1 MSEETTIYVQRE
13 FSHFPN
19 DWHIKILKEVV
30 SQKITYGIVQ
40 PGKHDAHGIPLI
52 RGVDYMSGWK
62 NMESFFKVTPELH
75 QKYKRSVTRR
85 GDVLLSIAGYAGEVA
100 VVPNWIPEANIT
112 QTTARISVD
121 ESVADPIYVSHFL
134 KSNDGRLQSR
144 RYTKGSAQEG
154 LNLEDVEKFLL
165 ALPPLAEQQKI
176 ASILTSVDEVIEKTE
191 SQISKLQDLKKG
203 MMQEL
208 LTKGIG
214 HTQFKDSPV
223 GRVPVG
229 WDLSKCSN
237 LCSRIFV
244 GIASSTTHAYS
255 DQTGVVIL
263 RNQNILDNKIDQ
275 SDLLYINKEFSEE
288 NASKKLKKGDVISAR
303 TGYPGISAVISSE
316 FENCHTFTT
325 LISRPN
331 HQTILPEFY
340 CRFLNSSKG
349 KNQINKLQAGGAQQ
363 NLNVEMMKEILIPLP
378 PLEEQKKIADILTS
392 IDDSIQQEEKE
403 LEQTQNLKKSLMQD
417 LLTGKVRVKVD

>member
-1 MSEETTIYVQRE
+1 MSEMIPESWKVYQL
-13 FSHFPN
+13 SS
-19 DWHIKILKEVV
+19 ILKLKHGYQFRTPDFRELGVKVV
-30 SQKITYGIVQ
+30 KIGQVIGDGKLDLTDCNFISEELAGEKRDFLLSAGDILMSLTGNIGRVGIVPDIKSPLIQNYRVGKFVPLNKHVEHNFLYQLLSSNIATYQFEINSNTTAQANFGKSDIDKITV
-40 PGKHDAHGIPLI
+40 
-52 RGVDYMSGWK
+52 
-62 NMESFFKVTPELH
+62 N
-75 QKYKRSVTRR
+75 
-85 GDVLLSIAGYAGEVA
+85 
-100 VVPNWIPEANIT
+100 
-112 QTTARISVD
+112 
-121 ESVADPIYVSHFL
+121 
-134 KSNDGRLQSR
+134 
-144 RYTKGSAQEG
+144 
-154 LNLEDVEKFLL
+154 
-165 ALPPLAEQQKI
+165 LPPLAEQKKI
-176 ASILTSVDEVIEKTE
+176 GDILTSVDQVIEKTE
-191 SQISKLQDLKKG
+191 SEISKLQDLKKG
-203 MMQEL
+203 MMQQL
-208 LTKGIG
+208 LTQEIG

>member
-1 MSEETTIYVQRE
+1 MSEMIPESWKVYQL
-13 FSHFPN
+13 SS
-19 DWHIKILKEVV
+19 ILKLKHGYQFRTPDFRELGVKVV
-30 SQKITYGIVQ
+30 KIGQVIGDGKLDLTDCNFISEELAGEKRDFLLSAGDILMSLTGNIGRVGIV
-40 PGKHDAHGIPLI
+40 PDIKSPLI
-52 RGVDYMSGWK
+52 QNYRVGKFVPLNKHVEHNFLYQLLSSNIATYQFEINSNTTAQANFGKSDID
-62 NMESFFKVTPELH
+62 KVT
-75 QKYKRSVTRR
+75 V
-85 GDVLLSIAGYAGEVA
+85 
-100 VVPNWIPEANIT
+100 N
-112 QTTARISVD
+112 
-121 ESVADPIYVSHFL
+121 
-134 KSNDGRLQSR
+134 
-144 RYTKGSAQEG
+144 
-154 LNLEDVEKFLL
+154 
-165 ALPPLAEQQKI
+165 LPPLAEQKKI
-176 ASILTSVDEVIEKTE
+176 GDILTSVDQVIEKTE
-191 SQISKLQDLKKG
+191 SEISKLQDLKKG
-203 MMQEL
+203 MMQQL
-208 LTKGIG
+208 LTQEIG